1 MVINAVK
8 IGWVLTFLWIII
20 IVYLLIEKPL
30 PSSLNEMGDFIAGIS
45 SPLAFLWVVVSYYQS
60 QQALV
65 LQAEELSQNT
75 KVLAAQVEE
84 MKRTTEIQEDQLM
97 EMKQQY
103 AELGI
108 QERIKRQPFFD
119 IKFVR
124 LIEEISNNQY
134 FINIRFDIEC
144 MSGFARTLSLS
155 FDGID
160 SESDHINYI
169 KEGEIKKIMIRMDV
183 RSLRELNNKALE
195 IIYYDKN
202 HTLTKQKYRYF
213 HNEIDQ
219 NELSF
224 EKFIIS

>member
-1 MVINAVK
+1 MVKNVVRV
-8 IGWVLTFLWIII
+8 GWVLTFFWMIII
-20 IVYLLIEKPL
+20 FCLLIKKPL
-30 PSSLNEMGDFIAGIS
+30 PSSLNEMGDFIAGMS
-45 SPLAFLWVVVSYYQS
+45 SPLAFLWVVVGYYQS

-65 LQAEELSQNT
+65 MQAEELSQNT
-75 KVLAAQVEE
+75 KALAAQVEE
-84 MKRTTEIQEDQLM
+84 MKKTTEIQEEQLL

-119 IKFVR
+119 IKFNR
-124 LIEEISNNQY
+124 LIEEISNNQNL
-134 FINIRFDIEC
+134 INIKFDIEC

-155 FDGID
+155 FEGID

-169 KEGEIKKIMIRMDV
+169 KEGEIKNITIRV
-183 RSLRELNNKALE
+183 EIKNLRELNNKALE

-202 HTLTKQKYRYF
+202 HTLTKQRYRYF

>member
-1 MVINAVK
+1 MIKNAVR
-8 IGWVLTFLWIII
+8 IGWVLTFFWMII
-20 IVYLLIEKPL
+20 IVCLLIKKPL

-45 SPLAFLWVVVSYYQS
+45 SPLAFLWVVVGYYQS

-65 LQAEELSQNT
+65 MQAEELSQNT
-75 KVLAAQVEE
+75 KALAAQVEE
-84 MKRTTEIQEDQLM
+84 MKKTTEIQEEQLQ
-97 EMKQQY
+97 EMKKQY

-119 IKFVR
+119 IQFIR
-124 LIEEISNNQY
+124 LIEEISNNQH

-160 SESDHINYI
+160 SESDYINYI
-169 KEGEIKKIMIRMDV
+169 KEGEIKKSTIRVEV
-183 RSLRELNNKALE
+183 RSLRQLNNKALE
-195 IIYYDKN
+195 ITYYDKN
-202 HTLTKQKYRYF
+202 HALTKQRYRYF